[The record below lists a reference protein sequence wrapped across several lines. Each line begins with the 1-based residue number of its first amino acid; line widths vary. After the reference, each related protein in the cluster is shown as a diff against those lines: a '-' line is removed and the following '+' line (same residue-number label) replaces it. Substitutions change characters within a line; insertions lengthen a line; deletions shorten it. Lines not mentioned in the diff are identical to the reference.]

1 MRTID
6 FAVWAMAC
14 LAGLGSASAQTPVYK
29 CANQYSDTPC
39 PQAVVVNANDARS
52 STQKL
57 QTDASTKNTAAA
69 GKDLEKKRLGQNAI
83 AVKKA
88 PLQASK
94 KAPPEPKKAPLVVLK
109 KPKLQTKEKLDAFV
123 GQVPQTKK
131 ASP

>member
-1 MRTID
+1 MKMIKH
-6 FAVWAMAC
+6 AVLVIFFCAS
-14 LAGLGSASAQTPVYK
+14 LGSASAQTPVYK

-94 KAPPEPKKAPLVVLK
+94 KAPAEPKKAPLVVLK
-109 KPKLQTKEKLDAFV
+109 KPNLQTKEKSDAFV